1 VAGGFSLFGV
11 DKTSGADGSVW
22 TALVPGVW
30 SFGQG
35 RGVLVLGTRD
45 GMVGCIFIS
54 ANRWCEPSCL
64 GVKASNHSQH
74 GEKPSNAVSH
84 PDLGVRHYCL

>member
-1 VAGGFSLFGV
+1 MAGGFSLFGAN
-11 DKTSGADGSVW
+11 KTSGAGGSVW

-45 GMVGCIFIS
+45 GMHYWKLRVSLEFKFLGKSLKTVGNLIPYRI
-54 ANRWCEPSCL
+54 L
-64 GVKASNHSQH
+64 
-74 GEKPSNAVSH
+74 
-84 PDLGVRHYCL
+84 